1 VNCLFNVDPY
11 HFNNLSGW
19 IQTGWTN
26 FIKKEIEKWKNTTLQ
41 WLPKIGRGG
50 ILVYEDMLKDKE
62 NQFRIL
68 MRLIGLEVD
77 ERRLECV
84 IKHDFSHFKRNS
96 TSTGNTKNRLDIDVK
111 CLKF

>member
-1 VNCLFNVDPY
+1 M
-11 HFNNLSGW
+11 
-19 IQTGWTN
+19 
-26 FIKKEIEKWKNTTLQ
+26 Q

-50 ILVYEDMLKDKE
+50 ILLYDDMLKDKE

-84 IKHDFSHFKRNS
+84 IKHDFSPFKRNS
-96 TSTGNTKNRLDIDVK
+96 TSTGNTKNRLDIDAI
-111 CLKF
+111 